1 MYQHNKAIEVKIYGL
16 PILVI
21 RFPGGHAHV
30 PRNPTTTEAILEPT
44 KMKDT
49 NLLAMLYHK

>member
-30 PRNPTTTEAILEPT
+30 PRNPTTTEAILGPT